1 MGVPAP
7 PQPPPAAGAC
17 GSAHRQS
24 SPPDHTCA
32 SPRSLAGHCGTRDCV
47 FRLPHCEESTE
58 GYLQRHLL
66 RSNMISRKCPS
77 TWSLMKARDLLRG
90 MESTHRAES
99 TQRVRRHHKAQVMGP
114 RLPGQAGRVSWGG
127 FGNSLEL
134 PLSPTHLCKE
144 TSSLFRALTADS
156 CSVLT
161 HLLSAE
167 SSLSITSV

>member
-99 TQRVRRHHKAQVMGP
+99 TQRVGRHHKAQVMGP

-144 TSSLFRALTADS
+144 ASSLFRALTADS
-156 CSVLT
+156 C
-161 HLLSAE
+161 APCAPQQPC
-167 SSLSITSV
+167 